1 MGAFEMMGALDARHR
16 AEHGVT
22 TARHLNSRA
31 NDLSCA
37 IRSLNAIK
45 PALRSQYL
53 VKGWLDRG
61 ALSVVYGESN
71 VGKTFFA
78 MDLALHVAA
87 GEDWHGS
94 RVPSGKKWA
103 GPVLYVACEGGRGIN
118 NRIEA
123 MRHARPDL
131 IEKIN
136 AIEDGAFGLLSE
148 PLDLCTSDDA
158 DHLIDAIRDGWDN
171 GLALIVIDTLARTMG
186 GGDENTAKDMGQFVR
201 SIDRLR
207 AETGAH
213 VMVIHH
219 SGKDA
224 SKGARGSG
232 SLRAAADTEIELT
245 RDGDVILAEQ
255 RKQRDMICEGVFA
268 YRLKSVFLGIDDDG
282 DNVTSAVVEVAEV
295 TIRKPKARLSGTD
308 KIGMEALSDALA
320 AHGEVKHGDQ
330 FPRSRQC
337 VPLERWREF
346 CDRHS
351 LSSGEGESSKRT
363 AFHKLK
369 NRLQDKEIVRIVDGF
384 VWRVAPGDDRSHRS
398 PTVPENAGN
407 AGHAAVPTVPPLYK
421 RGNVGTLTPPG
432 NEPVKAKVGHI
443 STLGRSRADNSRVAA
458 LAESIKEV
466 GLLNPITVSPAK
478 VYFNGQKI
486 DGFELTDGL
495 HRLRACMSLG
505 WAEVPVLVEP
515 APAPTM
521 KIDPDAIRAAFD
533 DYDATDNPRDER
545 AWQ

>member
-87 GEDWHGS
+87 GEDWQGH
-94 RVPSGKKWA
+94 RIPSGKKWA

-123 MRHARPDL
+123 MRRERPDL
-131 IEKIN
+131 IDKIN
-136 AIEDGAFGLLSE
+136 ERPDGAFGLLSK

-158 DHLIDAIRDGWDN
+158 QYLIEAIRDGWDH
-171 GLALIVIDTLARTMG
+171 GMALVVIDTLARTMG
-186 GGDENTAKDMGQFVR
+186 NGDENTAKDMGQFVR
-201 SIDRLR
+201 NIDLIR

-245 RDGDVILAEQ
+245 RDGDVVLAEQ
-255 RKQRDMICEGVFA
+255 RKQRDMPCDGVFA
-268 YRLKSVFLGIDDDG
+268 YRLKSVFLGTDDDG
-282 DNVTSAVVEVAEV
+282 DRVTSAVVEVADV
-295 TIRKPKARLSGTD
+295 QRTDRRQKLSGRAQVALDTL
-308 KIGMEALSDALA
+308 KEVMAAKGRVVKSPNLPSVPVVEIEA
-320 AHGEVKHGDQ
+320 
-330 FPRSRQC
+330 
-337 VPLERWREF
+337 W
-346 CDRHS
+346 
-351 LSSGEGESSKRT
+351 RT
-363 AFHKLK
+363 ACDSVGLTDSDNPQTQARIFRRHRDTLMDKDRIRIWESYVWLADK
-369 NRLQDKEIVRIVDGF
+369 ADRLRTHADKSAPDADGHGHPSIEGVPCPVRSDPSDNP
-384 VWRVAPGDDRSHRS
+384 APS
-398 PTVPENAGN
+398 PA
-407 AGHAAVPTVPPLYK
+407 
-421 RGNVGTLTPPG
+421 
-432 NEPVKAKVGHI
+432 NEPMPA
-443 STLGRSRADNSRVAA
+443 TAARV
-458 LAESIKEV
+458 
-466 GLLNPITVSPAK
+466 
-478 VYFNGQKI
+478 
-486 DGFELTDGL
+486 
-495 HRLRACMSLG
+495 
-505 WAEVPVLVEP
+505 
-515 APAPTM
+515 
-521 KIDPDAIRAAFD
+521 IDPDAFD
-533 DYDATDNPRDER
+533 PEMWR
-545 AWQ
+545 

>member
-1 MGAFEMMGALDARHR
+1 MGAFEMMGAIDAKHR
-16 AEHGVT
+16 AEFKVEPRREIGG
-22 TARHLNSRA
+22 RA

-37 IRSLNAIK
+37 IRSINSIK
-45 PALRSQYL
+45 PALRSHYL

-61 ALSVVYGESN
+61 AMSVVYGESN

-94 RVPSGKKWA
+94 RVPSGRKWA

-255 RKQRDMICEGVFA
+255 RKQRDMICDGVFA

-295 TIRKPKARLSGTD
+295 ERTDKRKRLSGRAAVAL
-308 KIGMEALSDALA
+308 EALK
-320 AHGEVKHGDQ
+320 ETI
-330 FPRSRQC
+330 R
-337 VPLERWREF
+337 
-346 CDRHS
+346 
-351 LSSGEGESSKRT
+351 
-363 AFHKLK
+363 
-369 NRLQDKEIVRIVDGF
+369 DKGRIIKSPDL
-384 VWRVAPGDDRSHRS
+384 
-398 PTVPENAGN
+398 PTVPVVELTAWQDACERVGLTDSDKADTKARIFRRHRDALMDKDRIRIWDNYVWLADKADNRRTTADKSAGN
-407 AGHAAVPTVPPLYK
+407 ADGHGHPPIRGVPCPDPAILS
-421 RGNVGTLTPPG
+421 
-432 NEPVKAKVGHI
+432 EPDPQP
-443 STLGRSRADNSRVAA
+443 S
-458 LAESIKEV
+458 
-466 GLLNPITVSPAK
+466 
-478 VYFNGQKI
+478 
-486 DGFELTDGL
+486 
-495 HRLRACMSLG
+495 
-505 WAEVPVLVEP
+505 
-515 APAPTM
+515 PAPTM